1 MIRPPTDTRDHKAW
15 LAYWGE
21 QAVAAIADAVAH
33 PEFVYEDFKMQY
45 AVHCARIVHSRAIKV
60 RRSLKGVSTIQIR

>member
-1 MIRPPTDTRDHKAW
+1 MIKTPSDSRDHRGW
-15 LAYWGE
+15 LEYWGE

-45 AVHCARIVHSRAIKV
+45 AVHCARIAHSRAIKV
-60 RRSLKGVSTIQIR
+60 RRSLKGASTIQIR